1 MYSLEDILFFFRTAV
16 ALKTPLAP
24 SSFTSLLR
32 AKNRHF
38 IYSPNARVLRNK
50 RYAPSHKHKRTTASA
65 RATSST
71 LFVRT
76 RFFSPLVLERRERER
91 LKRERRERLSA
102 PIETRSLPENEG
114 SPGSFLFL
122 SFRFLFA
129 APKRSGRGDRP
140 ARNARATVRD
150 ASAHHFF
157 PMRNCYYQLSFYRS
171 KAVLRRTAFG
181 E

>member
-50 RYAPSHKHKRTTASA
+50 RYAPSHKHAHNRERA
-65 RATSST
+65 RR
-71 LFVRT
+71 VRLCSCE
-76 RFFSPLVLERRERER
+76 RVFFLHSFWSVERER
-91 LKRERRERLSA
+91 AFKEGKTREALGADRNAFSSRDF
-102 PIETRSLPENEG
+102 EG
-114 SPGSFLFL
+114 CAGSFLFL